1 MMLFRG
7 FKSLNRCPSNI
18 SNVLIGNNQSFKRFT
33 IPTTKTTSSLL
44 SFRNFTTNNI
54 ESTSTNNTNP
64 STTTT
69 NIPLSASQTEKKPT
83 KPFEPIKLDGKLL
96 SSYIKRSIKSDT
108 DDFVKNSGITPNL
121 VVIYVGDS
129 KQIESYIKAKRKG
142 CEDVG
147 IKFTLDRFS
156 SDITE
161 EQLIKKIRYHSED
174 PSVHGIIVQLPLPEN
189 LNRDTI
195 IQSIDPKKD
204 VDGLTSTNLGQIMI
218 SKRPLY
224 IPCTPLGILEILKA
238 YNIKVEGKNVV
249 VLGRSNLVGRTIATI
264 LSQKDL
270 TNPSIMNGA
279 NVTVIHKYSKNHH
292 ESIGQADLIISAT
305 GVPGLIKKENL
316 KRGVILIDVGISYK
330 EDSTKK
336 SGYKMVGDIDPEAY
350 SRSIAYTPVPG
361 GVGPLTVACLLR
373 NVLRSAILQYRIQSA
388 RISAAVDN
396 KFTVKNQNE
405 NEINNNNN
413 NNSNNNNNNVNSN
426 RDDNKN
432 NNADKIPHKKNNNI
446 NKKSRK

>member
-1 MMLFRG
+1 MIFRG
-7 FKSLNRCPSNI
+7 FKSLKNGCNTNNFLVGI
-18 SNVLIGNNQSFKRFT
+18 NQSFKRFNN
-33 IPTTKTTSSLL
+33 TTAASSLL
-44 SFRNFTTNNI
+44 FRNFTTIIEANNI
-54 ESTSTNNTNP
+54 ESIPP
-64 STTTT
+64 STTTSTTTSTT
-69 NIPLSASQTEKKPT
+69 NIPLNQLTEKKPIT
-83 KPFEPIKLDGKLL
+83 PLKPFEPVKLDGKLL
-96 SSYIKRSIKSDT
+96 ASHIKSSIKNDT
-108 DDFVKNSGITPNL
+108 EDFIKNSGITPHL

-147 IKFTLDRFS
+147 FKFTLDRFS
-156 SDITE
+156 SDIKE

-174 PSVHGIIVQLPLPEN
+174 PSVHGIIVQLPLPDN
-189 LNRDTI
+189 LNKDAI

-218 SKRPLY
+218 SKKPLY

-238 YNIKVEGKNVV
+238 YKIKVEGKNVV

-279 NVTVIHKYSKNHH
+279 NVTIIHKYSKNHY
-292 ESIGQADLIISAT
+292 ESIRQADLIISAT

-330 EDSTKK
+330 EDSSKK
-336 SGYKMVGDIDPEAY
+336 SGFKMVGDIDPEAY

-373 NVLRSAILQYRIQSA
+373 NVLRSSILQYRIQSA
-388 RISAAVDN
+388 RIGTAVNN
-396 KFTVKNQNE
+396 KFTQVVESQN
-405 NEINNNNN
+405 NVNNNTNN
-413 NNSNNNNNNVNSN
+413 SNSNSNNNNNIN
-426 RDDNKN
+426 DDNK
-432 NNADKIPHKKNNNI
+432 KNNKS
-446 NKKSRK
+446 KKPGK

>member
-1 MMLFRG
+1 MMIFRG
-7 FKSLNRCPSNI
+7 FKSLKNSCNTNNI
-18 SNVLIGNNQSFKRFT
+18 LIATNQSFKRFN
-33 IPTTKTTSSLL
+33 IAPTTSSSL
-44 SFRNFTTNNI
+44 FRNFSTNAEPKIESFSTSNTTTSTDINTTT
-54 ESTSTNNTNP
+54 STSTDIHTN
-64 STTTT
+64 TT
-69 NIPLSASQTEKKPT
+69 NIPLNQSQIKKQ
-83 KPFEPIKLDGKLL
+83 PIAPLQPVKLDGKLL
-96 SSYIKRSIKSDT
+96 ASHIKKSIKADT

-147 IKFTLDRFS
+147 FKFTLDRFS
-156 SDITE
+156 SDIKE

-189 LNRDTI
+189 LNKHAI

-218 SKRPLY
+218 SKKPLY

-238 YNIKVEGKNVV
+238 YKIKVEGKNVV

-279 NVTVIHKYSKNHH
+279 NVTIIHKYSKNHYA
-292 ESIGQADLIISAT
+292 SIRQADLIISAT

-316 KRGVILIDVGISYK
+316 KRGVILIDVGISYE

-388 RISAAVDN
+388 RIGTAINN
-396 KFTVKNQNE
+396 KFTELKNE
-405 NEINNNNN
+405 G
-413 NNSNNNNNNVNSN
+413 NNNNNVNN
-426 RDDNKN
+426 NEINNK
-432 NNADKIPHKKNNNI
+432 
-446 NKKSRK
+446 NKKSRN